1 MKQSTSCSGPVLAL
15 KLAMAACKTSE
26 EVVQWLG
33 MHLSLEWLLWLE
45 LPKVTFR
52 SD

>member
-1 MKQSTSCSGPVLAL
+1 MLAL

-33 MHLSLEWLLWLE
+33 MHLSLEWFLWLE
-45 LPKVTFR
+45 LPKVTF
-52 SD
+52 